1 MYSKRCYFLQ
11 IDVWTEMAKE
21 MKTNFG
27 ARSKSIN
34 SKPGGGGS
42 LNGSAAN
49 SGNWPLPPPN
59 AAGFIGPRDLVAA
72 HPINTPNNDSNNSSV
87 QSNSNSEF
95 SEIIPEQPPG
105 PPPCQAPILKQKQTT
120 PSQSRGGF
128 PLNMD
133 EDPYGPMSGPI
144 SGGQFYTGSRNN
156 YKITSQSVLTSPER
170 PPSCAYHS
178 KQNSG
183 ILLSGSSADLRHY
196 QVKIMNRTFQSG
208 TNLNGHG

>member
-1 MYSKRCYFLQ
+1 
-11 IDVWTEMAKE
+11 MAKE

-27 ARSKSIN
+27 ARSKNIN
-34 SKPGGGGS
+34 SKPGSGGS

-59 AAGFIGPRDLVAA
+59 AASIIGPRDLIAA
-72 HPINTPNNDSNNSSV
+72 HHHNDLTHPMNTPNNDSNNSSV

-95 SEIIPEQPPG
+95 SEIIADQA
-105 PPPCQAPILKQKQTT
+105 PPPSCQAPILKQKQST

-144 SGGQFYTGSRNN
+144 SGGQFYIGNRNN
-156 YKITSQSVLTSPER
+156 HKITSQSVLTSPER